1 MNKRYGE
8 PSRFAPKAK
17 PKNAKGTLRRIV
29 KIYMRWG
36 KTILLAMFL
45 TAMSSVITV
54 AIPYFV
60 GKTFNY
66 LNMSTRTV
74 DSSMF
79 LTLLMVIAAL
89 HLSNLI
95 ISSINGVLLC
105 LKYLKS

>member
-1 MNKRYGE
+1 MGQIYKKQEMQMPSMGRVGGGG

-36 KTILLAMFL
+36 KTILLAMIL
-45 TAMSSVITV
+45 TAMSSLITV

-66 LNMSTRTV
+66 LNISTRTV

-79 LTLLMVIAAL
+79 ITLLMVIAAL
-89 HLSNLI
+89 HLSD
-95 ISSINGVLLC
+95 
-105 LKYLKS
+105 